1 MIMMIVSVPV
11 DAAENIAKKL
21 LSKRIAGCVQILK
34 SVESIY
40 IWKGKLET
48 ADESILFVKLP
59 KKNKS
64 AAQEII
70 KEVHPYEVPE
80 ILSVDVS
87 SNEDYRRWLYAAAS
101 DKWPKKI

>member
-1 MIMMIVSVPV
+1 MIMMIVSVPAE
-11 DAAENIAKKL
+11 AAENIAEKL

-40 IWKGKLET
+40 IWKEKLET
-48 ADESILFVKLP
+48 ADENILFVKLP

-64 AAQEII
+64 AALKTI
-70 KEVHPYEVPE
+70 KESHPYEIPE

-87 SNEDYRRWLYAAAS
+87 SNEDYRRWLYEVAL
-101 DKWPKKI
+101 